1 MCTLYW
7 RETNIQKFERC
18 LGVLPTEDKGGSEKI
33 LLFDKIMGVGLH
45 WLKIY

>member
-18 LGVLPTEDKGGSEKI
+18 LGLLPTGDRDGSEKI
-33 LLFDKIMGVGLH
+33 LLLDKTVGVGLN
-45 WLKIY
+45 WLKI